1 MRVTGDIARPQQVLV
16 HREIGIPLARIAPLL
31 DDPDA
36 DPLAHLAA
44 ELGVLAFKRGYAR
57 WSENPDDDTGLAPHA
72 LAALAELRDATTS
85 LG

>member
-36 DPLAHLAA
+36 DPLAHLRRQSTLLPERITRLTATARTVDAVIERIALMNESAA
-44 ELGVLAFKRGYAR
+44 C
-57 WSENPDDDTGLAPHA
+57 WD
-72 LAALAELRDATTS
+72 
-85 LG
+85 